1 MTGGRSRFGLAV
13 FLGLALLPSLGWS
26 QEEKNDRY
34 LGEGDKIFLRDFG
47 SDDVGYLA
55 VPDQRPDL
63 AIVLAHGWT
72 GLCEGVRR
80 DCDYLA
86 DEGHLVLAVD
96 LFNGAEPSNADEAR
110 VAKGKL
116 QHEVMVT
123 AIRTG
128 ARFFESSPRF
138 KMDRVVVVAC
148 QQSVQ
153 AALQAAEEQVNI
165 MAVVLVEPEP
175 ELDASLL
182 EATPFPVKIV
192 GGSASGVAS
201 YLTSETL
208 DGVPALLGDR
218 FFSVDPVWINSW
230 RNRRVNPLVWQEVER
245 FAAPLQPREEALP
258 TRIWKR
264 VF

>member
-1 MTGGRSRFGLAV
+1 MSKGKKRFWAPVLAMIGLLTGVVTG
-13 FLGLALLPSLGWS
+13 
-26 QEEKNDRY
+26 QEQREERY

-47 SDDVGYLA
+47 SDDVGYLT
-55 VPDQRPDL
+55 VPDQKPEL
-63 AIVLAHGWT
+63 GIVLAHGWT

-86 DEGHLVLAVD
+86 DEGHLVLAID
-96 LFNGAEPSNADEAR
+96 LFNGAEPSNAREAR

-138 KMDRVVVVAC
+138 QMDRVVVVAC
-148 QQSVQ
+148 QQSVR

-175 ELDASLL
+175 ELEASLL
-182 EATPFPVKIV
+182 AETPFPVKVV
-192 GGSASGVAS
+192 GGSAQGLTS
-201 YLTSETL
+201 YLTL
-208 DGVPALLGDR
+208 DGGDGVAASLAGR
-218 FFSVDPVWINSW
+218 FFSVEPVWINSW
-230 RNRRVNPLVWQEVER
+230 RNRRINPLVWDEVER
-245 FAAPLQPREEALP
+245 FVAPLQPRQEALP
-258 TRIWKR
+258 KRIWKR